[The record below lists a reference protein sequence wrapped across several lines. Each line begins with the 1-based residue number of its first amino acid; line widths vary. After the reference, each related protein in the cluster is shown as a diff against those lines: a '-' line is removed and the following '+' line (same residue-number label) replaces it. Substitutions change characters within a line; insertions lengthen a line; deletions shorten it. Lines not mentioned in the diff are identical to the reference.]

1 MTNFFQYYSEK
12 FKKIHH
18 IYIYIYKQMLL
29 ILFVSIVGYQIN
41 NVFHTYEQ
49 SLQINKK
56 ENSYST
62 ITKKKILKNN

>member
-1 MTNFFQYYSEK
+1 
-12 FKKIHH
+12 
-18 IYIYIYKQMLL
+18 MLL